1 MILRPTE
8 MNRRHM
14 DGECPEKM
22 SVSYICLIAVVAV
35 LVGVALAFIG

>member
-8 MNRRHM
+8 MSHRQL

-22 SVSYICLIAVVAV
+22 SVPYICLIAVVAV